1 MGSSSQTQKT
11 DTGPWGPTQG
21 PLTNNAIPRIEQSY
35 QNAQAGGDPLSAAK
49 SYANDVL
56 GGQYLDPSSNPYLGQ
71 LSSSIWGQVAP
82 QIESVFSRA
91 GRGTSASAS
100 GLAGALS
107 QGFTSALAQPLF
119 NQYNTERGLQS
130 QAVGQQAGLA
140 SLGDVNLN
148 QYLSQMGGLASL
160 GQKGQTTTTSTPS
173 GLQMGLGA
181 AMGLGSLFAAPAG
194 GTSAIAGLMA
204 LSDRRVKTDIRR
216 LGADER
222 GLGVY
227 GYRYKWDRPGTR
239 HIGVMADEAAV
250 VAPEAVDVHPSGALM
265 VDYAKLGGTGLVAA
279 MGT

>member
-35 QNAQAGGDPLSAAK
+35 QTAQAGGDPLAAAK
-49 SYANDVL
+49 GYTNDVL

-71 LSSSIWGQVAP
+71 LSQSIWGQVAP
-82 QIESVFSRA
+82 AVSSMFSRA
-91 GRGTSASAS
+91 GRGTSANAS

-119 NQYNTERGLQS
+119 SQYNTERGLQS

-160 GQKGQTTTTSTPS
+160 GQKGTTTATSSMSP
-173 GLQMGLGA
+173 LQMIAGIGLTA
-181 AMGLGSLFAAPAG
+181 GSLFGKNGPFP
-194 GTSAIAGLMA
+194 I
-204 LSDRRVKTDIRR
+204 
-216 LGADER
+216 
-222 GLGVY
+222 
-227 GYRYKWDRPGTR
+227 
-239 HIGVMADEAAV
+239 
-250 VAPEAVDVHPSGALM
+250 
-265 VDYAKLGGTGLVAA
+265 
-279 MGT
+279 